1 MSTTEIAPISD
12 QATIAAAPIQELT
25 DLHMVCLFAVIG
37 LALTG
42 ALVAFGVVPDI
53 ALST

>member
-1 MSTTEIAPISD
+1 MSRTEIAPISD
-12 QATIAAAPIQELT
+12 QATIVIAPIQELT

-37 LALTG
+37 PLTS
-42 ALVAFGVVPDI
+42 ALVAFGFGQ